1 MYGFAFAVNEISLV
15 LFTTLAP
22 SGALAFVLMA
32 IPLFKGGID
41 DDARGR
47 LSKLLC
53 IPLVVTM
60 VGLVASATH
69 LGNPDNALY
78 VIAGIGRSPLSTEV
92 AKLEYQPIDVVEGVL
107 NEFYEL
113 CLTQKVVTEGGVDY
127 AREILEKAFGTEAA
141 NNLLQRITKQ
151 LKTKSFD
158 FVRKADYK
166 NLLAIVQN
174 AHPRTIALILSYAR
188 IDQAAAILA
197 ELPKEKRVEVVER
210 IARMDRASPDV
221 IKALEATLEKK
232 FANLVN
238 TDSMEVGGI
247 SYVAEVMNNVDRATE
262 KYIFDELSA
271 RDQKLADQIKQ
282 KMFVF
287 EDIVNLDSMAIQEF
301 TKQVDPKDLAIAIKG
316 STQEVAECI
325 FSNISTRAR
334 ESLQADIEY
343 LHNVRMRD
351 VEAAQQNIVATIRRL
366 EQEQILT
373 ISHGGGGDEVIA

>member
-1 MYGFAFAVNEISLV
+1 MAEGKKAEDLSANQKIALV
-15 LFTTLAP
+15 LAAM
-22 SGALAFVLMA
+22 GA
-32 IPLFKGGID
+32 D
-41 DDARGR
+41 N
-47 LSKLLC
+47 
-53 IPLVVTM
+53 
-60 VGLVASATH
+60 ASAVYKH
-69 LGNPDNALY
+69 LSDDE
-78 VIAGIGRSPLSTEV
+78 IESLSTEV

-174 AHPRTIALILSYAR
+174 EHPQTIALILSYAR

-238 TDSMEVGGI
+238 TDSME
-247 SYVAEVMNNVDRATE
+247 AVMNNVDRATE

-366 EQEQILT
+366 EQEQIIT

>member
-1 MYGFAFAVNEISLV
+1 
-15 LFTTLAP
+15 
-22 SGALAFVLMA
+22 
-32 IPLFKGGID
+32 
-41 DDARGR
+41 
-47 LSKLLC
+47 
-53 IPLVVTM
+53 
-60 VGLVASATH
+60 
-69 LGNPDNALY
+69 
-78 VIAGIGRSPLSTEV
+78 
-92 AKLEYQPIDVVEGVL
+92 
-107 NEFYEL
+107 
-113 CLTQKVVTEGGVDY
+113 
-127 AREILEKAFGTEAA
+127 
-141 NNLLQRITKQ
+141 
-151 LKTKSFD
+151 
-158 FVRKADYK
+158 
-166 NLLAIVQN
+166 
-174 AHPRTIALILSYAR
+174 
-188 IDQAAAILA
+188 
-197 ELPKEKRVEVVER
+197 
-210 IARMDRASPDV
+210 
-221 IKALEATLEKK
+221 
-232 FANLVN
+232 
-238 TDSMEVGGI
+238 MEVGGI

-366 EQEQILT
+366 EQEQIIT